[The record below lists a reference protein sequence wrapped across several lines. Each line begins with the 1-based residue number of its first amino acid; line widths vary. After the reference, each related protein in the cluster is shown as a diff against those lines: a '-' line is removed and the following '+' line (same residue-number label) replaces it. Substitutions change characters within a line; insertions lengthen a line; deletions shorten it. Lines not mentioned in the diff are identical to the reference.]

1 LNGKYF
7 QNISGDVLHQ
17 QRFFSHLGSDGKCT
31 LEVNFGMTHFRY
43 IPNETNKYNTTEE
56 LNKKIL
62 KQMKFKKKKKKK
74 KKNLK
79 KIN

>member
-1 LNGKYF
+1 LNGKYI
-7 QNISGDVLHQ
+7 QNISGDVLQ
-17 QRFFSHLGSDGKCT
+17 KQRFFSHLGSDGECT
-31 LEVNFGMTHFRY
+31 LEVNFSMTHYRY

-74 KKNLK
+74 KKK
-79 KIN
+79 

>member
-1 LNGKYF
+1 
-7 QNISGDVLHQ
+7 
-17 QRFFSHLGSDGKCT
+17 
-31 LEVNFGMTHFRY
+31 MTHFRY

-79 KIN
+79 KINKKKIK